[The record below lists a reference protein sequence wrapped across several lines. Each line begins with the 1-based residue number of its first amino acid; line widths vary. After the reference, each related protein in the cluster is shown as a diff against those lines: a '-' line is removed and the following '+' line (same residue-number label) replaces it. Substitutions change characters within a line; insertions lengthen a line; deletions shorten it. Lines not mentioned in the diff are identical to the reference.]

1 MCIVQDED
9 SDSGQKEQVELS
21 DFESDISDIE
31 VSNFQCKINLHRSL
45 YCGINYNLYSLHLIV
60 GYNGII
66 YD

>member
-9 SDSGQKEQVELS
+9 SDSGQKEQIELS
-21 DFESDISDIE
+21 DFESDINDIE
-31 VSNFQCKINLHRSL
+31 VSNFQCKINLHCSL
-45 YCGINYNLYSLHLIV
+45 YCGINCNLYSLHLIV